1 MIKALSLILLVSLC
15 STQFATIGTYTD
27 YIIPN
32 VYEINLKAND
42 KVNISLVWKKS
53 LPLTSISDLDVSLYL
68 KGENLI
74 RYNRVCSNASIG
86 VSSLICTV
94 NKDGIYYAKIL

>member
-15 STQFATIGTYTD
+15 SAQIATIGTYKD

-42 KVNISLVWKKS
+42 QVNISLVWKES
-53 LPLTSISDLDVSLYL
+53 LPQTKTSDLDVYLYS
-68 KGENLI
+68 KGLNLTGS
-74 RYNRVCSNASIG
+74 NRVCGNSSIG
-86 VSSLICTV
+86 VSSLICRV
-94 NKDGIYYAKIL
+94 PNDGIYYAKIF